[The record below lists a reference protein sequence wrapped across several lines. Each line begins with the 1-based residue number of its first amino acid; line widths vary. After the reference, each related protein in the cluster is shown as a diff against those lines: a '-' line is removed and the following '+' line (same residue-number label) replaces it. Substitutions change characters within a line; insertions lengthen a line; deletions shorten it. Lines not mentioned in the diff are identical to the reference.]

1 MTDWSLRLK
10 NTPQPSV
17 SYVKSGNDKAKRQHA
32 VGTLTCDHNLWGKTC
47 GLQDLQKKRMPSVPC
62 YSTEWHQPFMAPL
75 APLWERESI
84 FCSDAHSL
92 SPLLH
97 FELKSVCR
105 VECQSLKLKKTN
117 KKNPNAFIHVPFMH
131 CIISINTY
139 GVSLYSFLPLEI
151 FTVCK
156 WHLLDSCCKG
166 CHSSH
171 NHPWAVQSGRWEGSR
186 SRGCSRSSGNSTV
199 SLWCWLEQSPPCQVS
214 LFKTE
219 AKHQSKTKTMKS
231 HKRGSFLQRILT
243 NLWQVKALKIFL
255 QQKVLAQHEHSDAD
269 LLALL
274 GVRAML
280 FVQAGDPVVAQGTAE
295 VAVTWGARPLA
306 AGIDR
311 ALCVAVRN
319 TVEMHV
325 FFTFL
330 VKWLYKIL
338 MDKHLQLYYHYHI
351 FFKHGIRFPVHDL

>member
-1 MTDWSLRLK
+1 
-10 NTPQPSV
+10 
-17 SYVKSGNDKAKRQHA
+17 
-32 VGTLTCDHNLWGKTC
+32 
-47 GLQDLQKKRMPSVPC
+47 
-62 YSTEWHQPFMAPL
+62 
-75 APLWERESI
+75 
-84 FCSDAHSL
+84 
-92 SPLLH
+92 
-97 FELKSVCR
+97 
-105 VECQSLKLKKTN
+105 
-117 KKNPNAFIHVPFMH
+117 MH

-156 WHLLDSCCKG
+156 WHLRYSCCKG
-166 CHSSH
+166 CHSSR

-243 NLWQVKALKIFL
+243 YLWQVKALKIFL

-280 FVQAGDPVVAQGTAE
+280 FVQAGDPVVAHGTAE
-295 VAVTWGARPLA
+295 VAVTWEARPLA
-306 AGIDR
+306 AGIHR

-325 FFTFL
+325 FLLF
-330 VKWLYKIL
+330 
-338 MDKHLQLYYHYHI
+338 
-351 FFKHGIRFPVHDL
+351 

>member
-1 MTDWSLRLK
+1 MTRPRD
-10 NTPQPSV
+10 NTQSALWHVITTYGEKRVACKIYRRNGCRV
-17 SYVKSGNDKAKRQHA
+17 SHVTVLSG
-32 VGTLTCDHNLWGKTC
+32 TNL
-47 GLQDLQKKRMPSVPC
+47 
-62 YSTEWHQPFMAPL
+62 
-75 APLWERESI
+75 LWL
-84 FCSDAHSL
+84 HSL
-92 SPLLH
+92 HCEKEKASFALTHTALALC
-97 FELKSVCR
+97 FTLNWKVSVEWS
-105 VECQSLKLKKTN
+105 VKAWNKKT
-117 KKNPNAFIHVPFMH
+117 NAFIHVPFMY
-131 CIISINTY
+131 CIISINTC

-243 NLWQVKALKIFL
+243 YLWQVKALKIFL

-306 AGIDR
+306 AGIPR

-325 FFTFL
+325 FLLF
-330 VKWLYKIL
+330 
-338 MDKHLQLYYHYHI
+338 
-351 FFKHGIRFPVHDL
+351 